1 MICQTHPRTGRRRW
15 VPPRPSVGRFEA
27 ASTRARR
34 LSFHSDDAAAGGHG
48 TTNDASNVRAPAQAA
63 APEAGRIVQAS
74 RAVAPEGRRAG
85 GRVRDVRGVRR
96 GRIDPGE
103 GCLRVRRLHLRAPSL
118 RRRRRSR
125 RQSRRARCRL
135 RRRTINNQIRWLS
148 FWLFARRPRASF
160 DPRASTDPPT
170 ASSIDGCNLIGLFIR
185 RLPGWLRDRARSLA
199 GPSGSRWCS
208 RASTP
213 TRVCVASKTDSS
225 GGRR

>member
-103 GCLRVRRLHLRAPSL
+103 GCLRTRRLHLRAPSL
-118 RRRRRSR
+118 RRRRRRRSR

-135 RRRTINNQIRWLS
+135 RGWRTINQIRWLS
-148 FWLFARRPRASF
+148 FWRARRPRGCRLTLARRPNRP
-160 DPRASTDPPT
+160 PR
-170 ASSIDGCNLIGLFIR
+170 
-185 RLPGWLRDRARSLA
+185 RSMDA
-199 GPSGSRWCS
+199 I
-208 RASTP
+208 
-213 TRVCVASKTDSS
+213 
-225 GGRR
+225 